1 MIQPEI
7 SDELLLFVKKQIAG
21 GSQKAFKELYDCY
34 SIKLVHFAFAIVKQ
48 RDAALEI
55 VDEVFIKIWK
65 HKEHFNE
72 VSNIRVYLYTS
83 VKNTALNFLS
93 RKAKE
98 QQTEPFDFINIQL
111 NEDSSPEQRM
121 ITSEIYQKIKTAIN
135 DLPARCKMIFKLV
148 REDGLKYKEV
158 AAILNISENTVDAQ
172 MVIAVH
178 RISEAVKG
186 QFDFFP
192 SRANKKIEKIPS

>member
-1 MIQPEI
+1 MLKSNL
-7 SDELLLFVKKQIAG
+7 SDESLLYVKEQIAQ

-34 SIKLVHFAFAIVKQ
+34 SIKLVHFAYVIVKQ
-48 RDAALEI
+48 RDASLEI

-65 HKEHFNE
+65 NK
-72 VSNIRVYLYTS
+72 SNIKEISNIKVYLYTA
-83 VKNTALNFLS
+83 VKNTSLNYLS

-111 NEDSSPEQRM
+111 NDESSPEQRL
-121 ITSEIYQKIKTAIN
+121 ITSEIYQKIKTAVN
-135 DLPARCKMIFKLV
+135 DLPSRCKMIFKLV

-158 AAILNISENTVDAQ
+158 AAVLNISENTVDAQ

-192 SRANKKIEKIPS
+192 TKAMKK

>member
-1 MIQPEI
+1 MIQPEL
-7 SDELLLFVKKQIAG
+7 SDELIIFVKKQIAG

-34 SIKLVHFAFAIVKQ
+34 SKKLVHFAYAIVKQ
-48 RDAALEI
+48 NDAALET

-65 HKEHFNE
+65 HKESFKD
-72 VSNIRVYLYTS
+72 VANIRVYLYTA
-83 VKNTALNFLS
+83 VKNTSLNYLS

-111 NEDSSPEQRM
+111 NDESSPEQRL

-135 DLPARCKMIFKLV
+135 DLPPRCKMIFKLV

-158 AAILNISENTVDAQ
+158 AAVLNISENTVDAQ

-192 SRANKKIEKIPS
+192 SRAIKK

>member
-1 MIQPEI
+1 MIQPEL
-7 SDELLLFVKKQIAG
+7 SDELLLYVKEQIAE
-21 GSQKAFKELYDCY
+21 GSQKAFKDLYDCY
-34 SIKLVHFAFAIVKQ
+34 SKRLVDFAYAIVKQ
-48 RDAALEI
+48 RDASLET

-65 HKEHFNE
+65 HKEHIRE
-72 VSNIRVYLYTS
+72 VSNIRVYLYTA
-83 VKNTALNFLS
+83 VKNTSLNYLS

-111 NEDSSPEQRM
+111 NEESSPEQRL

-135 DLPARCKMIFKLV
+135 DLPPRCKMIFKLV

-158 AAILNISENTVDAQ
+158 AAILNITENTVDAQ

-192 SRANKKIEKIPS
+192 SRAIKK

>member
-65 HKEHFNE
+65 HKEHFTE

>member
-1 MIQPEI
+1 MIQPEL
-7 SDELLLFVKKQIAG
+7 SDELLLFVKEQIAG

-34 SIKLVHFAFAIVKQ
+34 SIKLVHFAYAIVKQ

-65 HKEHFNE
+65 QKERFTE

-83 VKNTALNFLS
+83 VKNTSLNYLS

-111 NEDSSPEQRM
+111 NEESSPEQRL

-135 DLPARCKMIFKLV
+135 VLPPRCKMIFKLV

-192 SRANKKIEKIPS
+192 SKATKR